1 MNDISTDILSQI
13 IKFIDCQT
21 KTKFFLANKKL
32 NELFF
37 KHSSCC
43 ILKYE
48 NLFDC
53 QIHSKCPKKINV
65 IKQLLMAQDQLF
77 NIGFVPTIHFRDP
90 CEMEMADPYLP
101 RFGKISHKCCNGVGV
116 MYDIPLLEKKKYSFT
131 F

>member
-77 NIGFVPTIHFRDP
+77 NIGFVITIHFRDP
-90 CEMEMADPYLP
+90 CEMEMADPYLS
-101 RFGKISHKCCNGVGV
+101 RFGKISHKCCNGLGV
-116 MYDIPLLEKKKYSFT
+116 MYDIPLLERKKYLFT

>member
-77 NIGFVPTIHFRDP
+77 NIGFVITIHFRDLS
-90 CEMEMADPYLP
+90 EMEIADPYLS
-101 RFGKISHKCCNGVGV
+101 RFGKISHKCCNGLGV
-116 MYDIPLLEKKKYSFT
+116 MYDIPLLKKKYSFT